1 MNIKNNKGITLVDI
15 SISIMIIFLFSSLIT
30 GLIYNYSTSTK
41 TVNRKAEATQY
52 AITVIEKLKQ
62 IGYDSVEYALNE
74 NEIIYKQNKD
84 KGNYYTL
91 GIDNEIFGGENLQ
104 KNGYKVTIQLQKYSE
119 TVENIN
125 KEGIQDAII
134 ISTVTVEYKVGT
146 QDKNVELRTL
156 LVKEIS

>member
-30 GLIYNYSTSTK
+30 GLVYNYSISTK
-41 TVNRKAEATQY
+41 AVQRKAEATQY

-62 IGYDSVEYALNE
+62 IGYDSVEEELGELNK
-74 NEIIYKQNKD
+74 NSD
-84 KGNYYTL
+84 GSYTIS
-91 GIDNEIFGGENLQ
+91 IDNQIFKDEISQ
-104 KNGYKVTIQLQKYSE
+104 KDGYKVTIQLQKYSE
-119 TVENIN
+119 TQENIG
-125 KEGIQDAII
+125 KEIQDAII

-146 QDKNVELRTL
+146 DKNVELRTL